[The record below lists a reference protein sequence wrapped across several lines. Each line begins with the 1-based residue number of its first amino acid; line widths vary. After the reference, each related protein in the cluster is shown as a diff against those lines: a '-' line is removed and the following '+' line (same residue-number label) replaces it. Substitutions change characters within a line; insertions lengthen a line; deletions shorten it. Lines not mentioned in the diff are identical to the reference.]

1 MDATDYESVV
11 IAVLTY
17 QRPDELKLIVPRLL
31 EQAASVSVEA
41 SVLVIDNSPEGN
53 ARSIVEAFNDQNLY
67 YANETEP
74 GISAGRNRALV
85 ESADVDLLVFI
96 DDDELPSSQWLR
108 ALLAQYGNCGAAAVV
123 GPVVAEFSHEPSPW
137 ILDGEVFKRRN
148 FVSGTRQD
156 AAATSNLLLDLRQ
169 LRAMGLLFDERFGLS
184 GGSDTLLTR
193 QLVQR
198 GGSIIWCH
206 EAIVVEPVP
215 VGRLTREWVLRR
227 SFRSGN
233 SWSRVSLVLAST
245 GWGRFKTRINLSTHG
260 GARLFGGAGRFL
272 LGLPLRSVK
281 HRAKGLQTT
290 ARGAGMISGACGY
303 VYSEYRRKP
312 E

>member
-1 MDATDYESVV
+1 MNATDYESVV

-31 EQAASVSVEA
+31 EQAASVPVEA
-41 SVLVIDNSPEGN
+41 TVLVIDNSPEGN
-53 ARSIVEAFNDQNLY
+53 ARGIVEEFDAWNLHF
-67 YANETEP
+67 ANEVQP
-74 GISAGRNRALV
+74 GISAGRNRALA

-96 DDDELPSSQWLR
+96 DDDELPSKEWLR
-108 ALLAQYGNCGAAAVV
+108 ALLVQYGSCGAAAVV
-123 GPVVAEFSHEPSPW
+123 GPVVADFSHEPSPW
-137 ILDGEVFKRRN
+137 IVDGEVFTRRN
-148 FVSGTRQD
+148 FASGTRQD

-169 LRAMGLLFDERFGLS
+169 IRAMGLSFDERFGLS
-184 GGSDTLLTR
+184 GGSDTLFTR
-193 QLVQR
+193 QLVER

-233 SWSRVSLVLAST
+233 SWSRVSLVLASSS
-245 GWGRFKTRINLSTHG
+245 GGRFKTRIDLSTHG
-260 GARLFGGAGRFL
+260 GARLLGGASRFL
-272 LGLPLRSVK
+272 LGLLLRNVK

-303 VYSEYRRKP
+303 VYSEYRRKTG
-312 E
+312 